1 MTTGDAVEGEAADA
15 FFLTGT
21 DGKKICDAKR
31 LKQIR
36 EAVLVALG

>member
-1 MTTGDAVEGEAADA
+1 V

-36 EAVLVALG
+36 GGVLAAVG